1 MDNGDD
7 RLFADGTSCVV
18 QGGAK
23 CYTTIPVLEIN
34 ENAKTAKIL
43 FHQTLPPLQYSFF
56 GGNTRSLDNGNV
68 EYDLAGYFIS
78 GGTGVFE
85 VTQQSS
91 PQTVWKMT
99 APAPA
104 LSYRAYRAPS
114 LYPGV
119 QWTGL
124 DF

>member
-7 RLFADGTSCVV
+7 RVFADGTSCVA
-18 QGGAK
+18 QAGAK
-23 CYTTIPVLEIN
+23 CYTTIPVLEVN
-34 ENAKTAKIL
+34 ENEKTAKFL
-43 FHQTLPPLQYSFF
+43 FHQILPPAQYSFF
-56 GGNTRSLDNGNV
+56 GGNTRPLDNGNI
-68 EYDLAGYFIS
+68 EYDLAGYLT
-78 GGTGVFE
+78 GGTAVYE

-91 PQTVWKMT
+91 PQTIWSMS

-104 LSYRAYRAPS
+104 LAYRAYRVPS

-119 QWTGL
+119 QWTGT